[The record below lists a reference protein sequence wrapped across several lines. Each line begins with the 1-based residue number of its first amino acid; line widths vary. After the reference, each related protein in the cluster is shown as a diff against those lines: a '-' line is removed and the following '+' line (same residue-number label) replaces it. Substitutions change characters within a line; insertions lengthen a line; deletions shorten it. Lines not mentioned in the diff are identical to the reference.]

1 MFAKISHYF
10 LYMITG
16 LIILIV
22 MPACVS
28 VPDQLTETADVATQT
43 PTPTNN
49 PTATES
55 AQATQEPTPQVPC
68 TISLWHSFD
77 ADEIESLLSVSTAY
91 KENNPDVEFD
101 FMYSPEFDIRSKFE
115 STAGSGGGPSILI
128 GNGTWGPSFY
138 EDSLILDV
146 TNLVEEDIINTI
158 NPAALSSVQY
168 REAIIGLPLNLKG
181 VLLFRNAYNIPT
193 APETFSA
200 LIDSAVTA
208 TSGDVIGAYLDYG
221 LFYSGGHLQAV
232 GGSLMDQEGN
242 PAFNNDKGIQWL
254 EMLKRF
260 KEAGPAEP
268 NNDNDLNLFGE
279 GRVGFIVGDF
289 SNAARLSEAIGE
301 NNFMIDPWPMDMS
314 GYTQSDVVF
323 LNADLSGNELDC
335 GSAFMNFLLSNE
347 AQEEFSKPEMAGFIP
362 SITGVDFKDSFQQ
375 QAALAFEK
383 GTPLPI
389 LPEMSLYWEP
399 LNAALLSVVEFGT
412 DPAEALTIAEQ
423 TIINNITTF
432 NQE

>member
-10 LYMITG
+10 LGVSAG
-16 LIILIV
+16 LITLVV
-22 MPACVS
+22 MTACVS
-28 VPDQLTETADVATQT
+28 APDQLTETAVGATLA
-43 PTPTNN
+43 PTPTKK

-55 AQATQEPTPQVPC
+55 LQTTQEPTFQVPC

-77 ADEIESLLSVSTAY
+77 ANEIESLLSVSAAF

-101 FMYSPEFDIRSKFE
+101 FLYSPEFDIRSKFE

-128 GNGTWGPSFY
+128 GNGSWGPSFY
-138 EDSLILDV
+138 EDSLIRNV
-146 TNLVEEDIINTI
+146 ANLVDEDIISTI

-168 REAIIGLPLNLKG
+168 REALIGLPLNLKG
-181 VLLFRNAYNIPT
+181 VLLFRNADHILT
-193 APETFSA
+193 APETFPA

-221 LFYSGGHLQAV
+221 LFYSGGHLQAI

-279 GRVGFIVGDF
+279 GRVGFIIGDF
-289 SNAARLSEAIGE
+289 SDAVSLSESIGE
-301 NNFMIDPWPMDMS
+301 NNFTIDPWPTDMS

-335 GSAFMNFLLSNE
+335 GSAFMNFLLSNQ

-362 SITGVDFKDSFQQ
+362 SITGVDFTDSLQQ

-399 LNAALLSVVEFGT
+399 LNVALFSVVELAS

-423 TIINNITTF
+423 TIIENITTL